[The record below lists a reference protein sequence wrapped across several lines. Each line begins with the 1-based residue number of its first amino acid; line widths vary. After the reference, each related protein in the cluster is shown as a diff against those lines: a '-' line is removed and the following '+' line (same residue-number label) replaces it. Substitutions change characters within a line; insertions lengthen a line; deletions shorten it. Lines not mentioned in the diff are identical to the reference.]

1 MNRKERKPTVVR
13 DARTMESSAAEQA
26 LKKKTQRRIFRWSS
40 ALLGSLLAVVMFY
53 ALMKPAIT
61 LVNGEDDV
69 ENRRAMIIEVKK
81 SDSRANKEKS
91 CDKALKQITD
101 NEYAKH
107 LDNGF
112 EKVLCYGI
120 AFYQKSAM
128 IKKI

>member
-13 DARTMESSAAEQA
+13 DARTMESSAAKQA

-61 LVNGEDDV
+61 LENGEDDV

-81 SDSRANKEKS
+81 SDSRANMEKS

-107 LDNGF
+107 LDNG
-112 EKVLCYGI
+112 I
-120 AFYQKSAM
+120 
-128 IKKI
+128 